1 MTTLAESNTAAAPRR
16 APWALAGLALA
27 VLLSALGNSIASA
40 ALPTLAQAFAAPFH
54 DVQWVVLA
62 YLLASTGLIVAVG
75 RLGDIAGRRRL
86 LLAGIA
92 LFTVA
97 SALSGA
103 ADTLW
108 QLIAARAAQ
117 GLGAAAMIVLTMA
130 LVGGT
135 VPKERTG
142 SAMGVL
148 GTLSA
153 AGTALGPSLGGLLAA
168 ELGWQAIFLASV
180 PPGVLAAVLVLR
192 FVPAD
197 PAPVSGRDGGL
208 DVAGT
213 LLLALTLVAYALTLV
228 PGAGGFG
235 PRSLALLLAALAGAG
250 LFAIVQARAK
260 SPLIRLAAFRDPVL
274 RAGLAGSALVSTV
287 IMATLV
293 VGPFYLSGGLG
304 LAAGTVG
311 LVVSAGP
318 LVVALAGI
326 PAGRMVDRVGTGPT
340 ARAGL
345 ALMAGGCLGLSLLP
359 MSLGVPGYLG
369 PLAAVTG
376 GYALFQTAN
385 NTAVMAGIPQDRR
398 GATSGLLNLSRNLGL
413 ITGASAMGAVFA
425 LASGA
430 ADIAAAPPEAV
441 AAGMRTTFAVAAGLA
456 AVALGLGTRR
466 R

>member
-1 MTTLAESNTAAAPRR
+1 MTTLAEPHTAAAPRR

-75 RLGDIAGRRRL
+75 RLGDITGRRRL

-103 ADTLW
+103 AGTLW
-108 QLIAARAAQ
+108 QLVAARAAQ
-117 GLGAAAMIVLTMA
+117 GLGAAAMVVLTMA

-142 SAMGVL
+142 SAMGLL

-180 PPGVLAAVLVLR
+180 PPGILAAVLVLR

-197 PAPVSGRDGGL
+197 PAPAAGRDGGL

-213 LLLALTLVAYALTLV
+213 LLLGLTLVAYALALV
-228 PGAGGFG
+228 PGGGGFG
-235 PRSLALLLAALAGAG
+235 PRSLALLIAALAGAG

-274 RAGLAGSALVSTV
+274 RTGLAGSVLVSTV

-304 LAAGTVG
+304 LASGTVG

-318 LVVALAGI
+318 LVVAVAGV
-326 PAGRMVDRVGTGPT
+326 PAGRMVDRVGAHPT

-369 PLAAVTG
+369 PLVAVTG

-385 NTAVMAGIPQDRR
+385 NTAVMAGIAQDRR

-430 ADIAAAPPEAV
+430 VDIAAAPPEAV
-441 AAGMRTTFAVAAGLA
+441 AAGMRATFAVAAGLA
-456 AVALGLGTRR
+456 AAALALGAARR
-466 R
+466 